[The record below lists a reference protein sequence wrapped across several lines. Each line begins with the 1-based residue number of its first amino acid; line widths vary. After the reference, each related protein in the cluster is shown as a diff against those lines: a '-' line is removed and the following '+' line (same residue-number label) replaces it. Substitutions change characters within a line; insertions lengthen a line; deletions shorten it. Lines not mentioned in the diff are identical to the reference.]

1 MTRAT
6 SGSAQRY
13 AQAAFEV
20 AMGKRDLKGWM
31 KDFGTLEAILT
42 EPDVALAL
50 ENPRLDAGRRI
61 ALVLSLLPRDFNQ
74 ERSNFVKLLVLGG
87 RTGVISQVHRDFQ
100 SLVDDAEGRIE
111 LDVVVADKLSVADDK
126 VITQE
131 LSKKMGREVTVN
143 VRVDPEI
150 IGGLIIRRGDHVVD
164 GSVRRRLAE
173 MREELLA
180 G

>member
-1 MTRAT
+1 VTTAGE
-6 SGSAQRY
+6 GSAQRY

-20 AMGKRDLKGWM
+20 AREKRDLKGWQA
-31 KDFGTLEAILT
+31 DLEDLEQILT
-42 EPDVALAL
+42 DPGVALAL
-50 ENPRLDAGRRI
+50 ENPRLDEGRRI
-61 ALVLSLLPRDFNQ
+61 ALVLGLLPSGFNQ
-74 ERSNFVKLLVLGG
+74 ERANFLKLLVLGG
-87 RTGVISQVHRDFQ
+87 RAGLIREVRRDFQ
-100 SLVDDAEGRIE
+100 ALVDEAEGRIE
-111 LDVVVADKLSVADDK
+111 LDVVVADQLSASDE
-126 VITQE
+126 QAMSRE
-131 LSKKMGREVTVN
+131 LAGKMGREVKVN